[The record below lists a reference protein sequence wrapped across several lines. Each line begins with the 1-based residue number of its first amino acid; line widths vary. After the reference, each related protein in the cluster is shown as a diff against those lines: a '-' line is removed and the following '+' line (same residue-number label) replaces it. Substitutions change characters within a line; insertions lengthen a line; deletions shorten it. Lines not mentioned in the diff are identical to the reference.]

1 MLLQAWRDLKRQE
14 SLSESSMASINTN
27 LQAQQAQNALTVSNR
42 QLNTAV
48 NQLSTGLRVN
58 SAADDA
64 ASLAIGNRMQTR
76 VLSLNQTI
84 RNANDGITMIQ
95 TADSA
100 VQSLSESLYRM
111 NELAIQASNDTN
123 GTSDRTALNTEFA
136 QLQAGMTSIINGTTW
151 NGMGL
156 LNSTATYNYQVGA
169 SGSTT
174 DAVSV
179 TFTSLTSLTA
189 LSANGVNTSANAS
202 LAITAV
208 ASSLTTLN
216 SNRSVWGAAINRLTY
231 AADNSANVSMN
242 LSASKSQLMDT
253 DYAKTT
259 ANLARAQILQDAG
272 TAMLSQANQQSYT
285 VLQLLN

>member
-1 MLLQAWRDLKRQE
+1 
-14 SLSESSMASINTN
+14 MASINTN
-27 LQAQQAQNALTVSNR
+27 LQALQAQNALSVNNR
-42 QLNTAV
+42 QLNTSMS
-48 NQLSTGLRVN
+48 QLSTGLRVN
-58 SAADDA
+58 SASDDA

-84 RNANDGITMIQ
+84 RNANDGISMIQ

-100 VQSLSESLYRM
+100 AQSLSESLFRM

-123 GTSDRTALNTEFA
+123 GTSDRTALNAEFS

-151 NGMGL
+151 NGMSL
-156 LNSTATYNYQVGA
+156 LNSTTTYNYQVGA
-169 SGSTT
+169 NGANSATS
-174 DAVSV
+174 DAVGV
-179 TFTSLTSLTA
+179 TFTSLSTLSA
-189 LSANGVNTSANAS
+189 LSASGVGTSANAA

-208 ASSLTTLN
+208 SSSLTTIN
-216 SNRSVWGAAINRLTY
+216 SNRSAWGAAINRLTY

-259 ANLARAQILQDAG
+259 ANMARAQILQDAG
-272 TAMLSQANQQSYT
+272 TAMLSQANQQSFS

>member
-1 MLLQAWRDLKRQE
+1 MD
-14 SLSESSMASINTN
+14 SIKTN
-27 LQAQQAQNALTVSNR
+27 LKALQAQNALTVNNR
-42 QLNTAV
+42 QLNTAMS
-48 NQLSTGLRVN
+48 QLSTGLRVN

-84 RNANDGITMIQ
+84 RNANDGISMIQ

-100 VQSLSESLYRM
+100 AQSLSESLFRM

-123 GTSDRTALNTEFA
+123 GTSDRTALNTEFT

-151 NGMGL
+151 NGMSL

-169 SGSTT
+169 NGSNSSTS
-174 DAVSV
+174 DAVGV
-179 TFTSLTSLTA
+179 TFTSLSSLSV
-189 LSANGVNTSANAS
+189 LSASGVGTSANAA

-208 ASSLTTLN
+208 ASSLTTIN
-216 SNRSVWGAAINRLTY
+216 SNRTVWGAAINRLTH

-272 TAMLSQANQQSYT
+272 TAMLSQANQQSYS

>member
-1 MLLQAWRDLKRQE
+1 MD
-14 SLSESSMASINTN
+14 SIKTN
-27 LQAQQAQNALTVSNR
+27 LKALQAQNALSVNNR
-42 QLNTAV
+42 QLNTAM

-64 ASLAIGNRMQTR
+64 ASLAIGNRIQTR

-84 RNANDGITMIQ
+84 RNANDGISMIQ

-100 VQSLSESLYRM
+100 VQSLSESLFRM

-123 GTSDRTALNTEFA
+123 GSSDRTALNAEFT
-136 QLQAGMTSIINGTTW
+136 QLQTGMTAIINGTTW
-151 NGMGL
+151 NGMSL

-169 SGSTT
+169 NGSNSSTS
-174 DAVSV
+174 DAVGV
-179 TFTSLTSLTA
+179 TFTTLSSLSV
-189 LSANGVNTSANAS
+189 LSASGVNTSANAA

-216 SNRSVWGAAINRLTY
+216 SNRTVWGAAINRLTH

-272 TAMLSQANQQSYT
+272 TAMLSQANQQSYS

>member
-1 MLLQAWRDLKRQE
+1 MD
-14 SLSESSMASINTN
+14 SINTN
-27 LQAQQAQNALTVSNR
+27 LKTMRAQNAMTVNNR
-42 QLNTAV
+42 QLNTAMT
-48 NQLSTGLRVN
+48 QLSTGLRVN

-84 RNANDGITMIQ
+84 RNANDGISMIQ
-95 TADSA
+95 TADGA
-100 VQSLSESLYRM
+100 AQSLSNSLLRM

-123 GTSDRTALNTEFA
+123 AASDRTALNEEFT

-151 NGMGL
+151 NGMSL

-169 SGSTT
+169 NGANSTT
-174 DAVSV
+174 SDAVSV
-179 TFTSLTSLTA
+179 TFTSLSSLSA
-189 LSANGVNTSANAS
+189 LSASGIGTSANAA

-208 ASSLTTLN
+208 SSSLTTLN
-216 SNRSVWGAAINRLTY
+216 SNRSVWGAAINRLTH
-231 AADNSANVSMN
+231 AADNSANVSLN

>member
-1 MLLQAWRDLKRQE
+1 
-14 SLSESSMASINTN
+14 MASINTN
-27 LQAQQAQNALTVSNR
+27 LQALQAQNALSVNNR
-42 QLNTAV
+42 QLNSSMS
-48 NQLSTGLRVN
+48 QLSTGLRVN
-58 SAADDA
+58 SASDDA

-84 RNANDGITMIQ
+84 RNANDGISMIQ

-100 VQSLSESLYRM
+100 AQSLSESLFRM

-123 GTSDRTALNTEFA
+123 GTSDRTALNAEFT

-151 NGMGL
+151 NGMSL

-169 SGSTT
+169 NGANSSTS
-174 DAVSV
+174 DAVGV
-179 TFTSLTSLTA
+179 TFTSLSTLSA
-189 LSANGVNTSANAS
+189 LSASGVGTSANAAS
-202 LAITAV
+202 AITAV
-208 ASSLTTLN
+208 SSSLTTIN
-216 SNRSVWGAAINRLTY
+216 SNRSAWGAAINRLTY

-259 ANLARAQILQDAG
+259 ANMARAQILQDAG
-272 TAMLSQANQQSYT
+272 TAMLSQANQQSFS

>member
-1 MLLQAWRDLKRQE
+1 
-14 SLSESSMASINTN
+14 MASINTN
-27 LQAQQAQNALTVSNR
+27 LQALQAQNALTVNNR
-42 QLNTAV
+42 KLNTAI

-76 VLSLNQTI
+76 VLSLNQTV
-84 RNANDGITMIQ
+84 RNANDGISMIQ

-100 VQSLSESLYRM
+100 AQSLSESLFRM

-123 GTSDRTALNTEFA
+123 ATSDRTALNAEFT
-136 QLQAGMTSIINGTTW
+136 QLKAGMSAIINGTTW
-151 NGMGL
+151 NGMSL

-169 SGSTT
+169 SSSSS
-174 DAVSV
+174 DAVGV
-179 TFTSLTSLTA
+179 TFTSLTGLSV
-189 LSANGVNTSANAS
+189 LSANGVDTSTNAG
-202 LAITAV
+202 LAITSV

-216 SNRSVWGAAINRLTY
+216 SNRAVWGAAMNRLTY
-231 AADNSANVSMN
+231 AADISANVSMN

-272 TAMLSQANQQSYT
+272 TAMLSQANQQSFT

>member
-1 MLLQAWRDLKRQE
+1 
-14 SLSESSMASINTN
+14 
-27 LQAQQAQNALTVSNR
+27 
-42 QLNTAV
+42 
-48 NQLSTGLRVN
+48 
-58 SAADDA
+58 
-64 ASLAIGNRMQTR
+64 
-76 VLSLNQTI
+76 
-84 RNANDGITMIQ
+84 
-95 TADSA
+95 
-100 VQSLSESLYRM
+100 
-111 NELAIQASNDTN
+111 
-123 GTSDRTALNTEFA
+123 
-136 QLQAGMTSIINGTTW
+136 MTSIINGTTW
-151 NGMGL
+151 NGMSL

-179 TFTSLTSLTA
+179 TFTSLSSLSA
-189 LSANGVNTSANAS
+189 LSASGVNTSANAS

-216 SNRSVWGAAINRLTY
+216 ANRSVWGAAMNRLTY

>member
-1 MLLQAWRDLKRQE
+1 MDCIK
-14 SLSESSMASINTN
+14 TN
-27 LQAQQAQNALTVSNR
+27 LKALQAQNALSVNIR
-42 QLNTAV
+42 QLNTAM

-64 ASLAIGNRMQTR
+64 ASLAIGNRIQTR

-84 RNANDGITMIQ
+84 RNANDGISMIQ

-100 VQSLSESLYRM
+100 VQTLSESLFRM

-123 GTSDRTALNTEFA
+123 GSSDRTALNAEFT
-136 QLQAGMTSIINGTTW
+136 QLQTGMTAIINGTTW
-151 NGMGL
+151 NGMNL

-169 SGSTT
+169 NGSNSSTS
-174 DAVSV
+174 DAVGV
-179 TFTSLTSLTA
+179 TFTSLSSLSV
-189 LSANGVNTSANAS
+189 LSANGVNTSADAA

-216 SNRSVWGAAINRLTY
+216 SNRTVWGAAINRLTH

-272 TAMLSQANQQSYT
+272 TAMLSQANQQSYS

>member
-1 MLLQAWRDLKRQE
+1 MD
-14 SLSESSMASINTN
+14 SIKTN
-27 LQAQQAQNALTVSNR
+27 LKALQAQNALTVNNR
-42 QLNTAV
+42 HLNTAMG
-48 NQLSTGLRVN
+48 QLSTGLRVN

-64 ASLAIGNRMQTR
+64 ASLAIGNRIQTR

-84 RNANDGITMIQ
+84 RNANDGISMIQ

-100 VQSLSESLYRM
+100 VQSLSESLFRM

-123 GTSDRTALNTEFA
+123 GSSDRTALNAEFT
-136 QLQAGMTSIINGTTW
+136 QLQTGMTAIINGTTW
-151 NGMGL
+151 NGMSL

-169 SGSTT
+169 NGSNSSTS
-174 DAVSV
+174 DAVGV
-179 TFTSLTSLTA
+179 TFTSLSSLSV
-189 LSANGVNTSANAS
+189 LSASGVNTSANAA

-216 SNRSVWGAAINRLTY
+216 SNRTVWGAAINRLTH

-272 TAMLSQANQQSYT
+272 TAMLSQANQQSYS

>member
-1 MLLQAWRDLKRQE
+1 MD
-14 SLSESSMASINTN
+14 SIKTN
-27 LQAQQAQNALTVSNR
+27 LKALQAQNALTVNNR
-42 QLNTAV
+42 QLNTAM

-64 ASLAIGNRMQTR
+64 ASLAIGNRIQTR

-84 RNANDGITMIQ
+84 RNANDGISMIQ

-100 VQSLSESLYRM
+100 AQSLSESLFRM

-123 GTSDRTALNTEFA
+123 GSSDRTALNAEFT
-136 QLQAGMTSIINGTTW
+136 QLQTGMTAIINGTTW
-151 NGMGL
+151 NGMSL

-169 SGSTT
+169 NGSNSASS
-174 DAVSV
+174 DAVGV
-179 TFTSLTSLTA
+179 TFTTLSSLSV
-189 LSANGVNTSANAS
+189 LSASGVNTSANAA

-216 SNRSVWGAAINRLTY
+216 SNRTVWGAAINRLTH

-272 TAMLSQANQQSYT
+272 TAMLSQANQQSYS

>member
-1 MLLQAWRDLKRQE
+1 MD
-14 SLSESSMASINTN
+14 SIKTN
-27 LQAQQAQNALTVSNR
+27 LKALQAQNALTVNNR
-42 QLNTAV
+42 HLNTAMG
-48 NQLSTGLRVN
+48 QLSTGLRVN

-64 ASLAIGNRMQTR
+64 ASLAIGNRIQTR

-84 RNANDGITMIQ
+84 RNANDGISMIQ

-100 VQSLSESLYRM
+100 VQTLSESLFRM

-123 GTSDRTALNTEFA
+123 GSSDRTALNAEFT
-136 QLQAGMTSIINGTTW
+136 QLQTGMTAIINGTTW
-151 NGMGL
+151 NGMNL

-169 SGSTT
+169 NGSNSSTS
-174 DAVSV
+174 DAVGV
-179 TFTSLTSLTA
+179 TFTSLSSLSV
-189 LSANGVNTSANAS
+189 LSANGVNTSADAA

-216 SNRSVWGAAINRLTY
+216 SNRTVWGAAINRLTH

-272 TAMLSQANQQSYT
+272 TAMLSQANQQSYS

>member
-1 MLLQAWRDLKRQE
+1 
-14 SLSESSMASINTN
+14 MASINTN
-27 LQAQQAQNALTVSNR
+27 LQALQAQNALSVNNR
-42 QLNTAV
+42 QLNTSMS
-48 NQLSTGLRVN
+48 QLSTGLRVN
-58 SAADDA
+58 SASDDA

-84 RNANDGITMIQ
+84 RNANDGISMIQ

-151 NGMGL
+151 NGMSL

-179 TFTSLTSLTA
+179 TFTSLSSLSA
-189 LSANGVNTSANAS
+189 LSASGVNTSANAS

-231 AADNSANVSMN
+231 AADNMTNISMN
-242 LSASKSQLMDT
+242 TSASRSRIQDA
-253 DYAKTT
+253 DYASATT
-259 ANLARAQILQDAG
+259 ELARSQIISQAA
-272 TAMLSQANQQSYT
+272 TAMLAQANQAPQS
-285 VLQLLN
+285 VLSLLR

>member
-1 MLLQAWRDLKRQE
+1 MP
-14 SLSESSMASINTN
+14 SINTN
-27 LQAQQAQNALTVSNR
+27 LQALQAQNALSVNNR
-42 QLNTAV
+42 QLNTSM

-64 ASLAIGNRMQTR
+64 ASLAIGNRMETR
-76 VLSLNQTI
+76 ILSLNQTI
-84 RNANDGITMIQ
+84 RNANDGISMIQ

-100 VQSLSESLYRM
+100 VQSISESLFRM

-123 GTSDRTALNTEFA
+123 GTSDRTALDSEFT
-136 QLQAGMTSIINGTTW
+136 QLKTGMTAIINGTTW
-151 NGMGL
+151 NGKSL
-156 LNSTATYNYQVGA
+156 LNSTVTYNYQVGA
-169 SGSTT
+169 SSSTS
-174 DAVSV
+174 DAVDV
-179 TFTSLTSLTA
+179 TFTSLSSLSV
-189 LSANGVNTSANAS
+189 LSANGVGTSANAS
-202 LAITAV
+202 AAITAI
-208 ASSLTTLN
+208 ATSLTTLN
-216 SNRSVWGAAINRLTY
+216 ANRSVWGAAMNRLAY

-242 LSASKSQLMDT
+242 LSASKSQLIDT

>member
-1 MLLQAWRDLKRQE
+1 
-14 SLSESSMASINTN
+14 MASVNTN
-27 LQAQQAQNALTVSNR
+27 LQALQAQNALSVSNR
-42 QLNTAV
+42 QLNTAT

-64 ASLAIGNRMQTR
+64 ASLAIGNRIQTR

-84 RNANDGITMIQ
+84 RNANDGISMIQ

-100 VQSLSESLYRM
+100 AQSLSESLFRM

-123 GTSDRTALNTEFA
+123 GTSDRTALNAEFT
-136 QLQAGMTSIINGTTW
+136 QLKSGMTAIINGTTW
-151 NGMGL
+151 NGINL

-169 SGSTT
+169 NGASSATS
-174 DAVSV
+174 DAVGV
-179 TFTSLTSLTA
+179 TFTSLSSLSV
-189 LSANGVNTSANAS
+189 LSANGVDSSANAA

-208 ASSLTTLN
+208 SSSLTTLN
-216 SNRSVWGAAINRLTY
+216 TNRAVWGAAINRLTH

-253 DYAKTT
+253 DYAKAT

-272 TAMLSQANQQSYT
+272 TAMLSQANQQSFT

>member
-1 MLLQAWRDLKRQE
+1 
-14 SLSESSMASINTN
+14 
-27 LQAQQAQNALTVSNR
+27 
-42 QLNTAV
+42 
-48 NQLSTGLRVN
+48 
-58 SAADDA
+58 
-64 ASLAIGNRMQTR
+64 
-76 VLSLNQTI
+76 
-84 RNANDGITMIQ
+84 
-95 TADSA
+95 
-100 VQSLSESLYRM
+100 
-111 NELAIQASNDTN
+111 
-123 GTSDRTALNTEFA
+123 
-136 QLQAGMTSIINGTTW
+136 
-151 NGMGL
+151 
-156 LNSTATYNYQVGA
+156 
-169 SGSTT
+169 
-174 DAVSV
+174 
-179 TFTSLTSLTA
+179 
-189 LSANGVNTSANAS
+189 VNTSANAG

>member
-1 MLLQAWRDLKRQE
+1 
-14 SLSESSMASINTN
+14 MASVNTN
-27 LQAQQAQNALTVSNR
+27 LQALQAQNALTVNNR
-42 QLNTAV
+42 QLHSAMS
-48 NQLSTGLRVN
+48 QLSTGLRVN
-58 SAADDA
+58 SASDDA
-64 ASLAIGNRMQTR
+64 ASLSIGNRMQTR

-84 RNANDGITMIQ
+84 RNANDGISMIQ
-95 TADSA
+95 TADTA
-100 VQSLSESLYRM
+100 VQSLSESLFRM

-123 GTSDRTALNTEFA
+123 GTSDRTALNAEFT
-136 QLQAGMTSIINGTTW
+136 QLKTGMTSIIDGTTW
-151 NGMGL
+151 NGINL

-169 SGSTT
+169 NGANSASSDG
-174 DAVSV
+174 VGV
-179 TFTSLTSLTA
+179 TFTSLSSLSV
-189 LSANGVNTSANAS
+189 LSASGVGTSANAA

-208 ASSLTTLN
+208 SSSLTTLN
-216 SNRSVWGAAINRLTY
+216 ANRAVWGAAINRLTH

-272 TAMLSQANQQSYT
+272 TAMLSQANQQSFT

>member
-1 MLLQAWRDLKRQE
+1 
-14 SLSESSMASINTN
+14 MASITTN
-27 LQAQQAQNALTVSNR
+27 LQALQAQNAITVNNR
-42 QLNTAV
+42 QLNTAM

-58 SAADDA
+58 TAADDA

-76 VLSLNQTI
+76 VLSLDQTI
-84 RNANDGITMIQ
+84 RNANDGISMIQ

-100 VQSLSESLYRM
+100 AQSLTESLYRM

-123 GTSDRTALNTEFA
+123 GTTDRTALNAEFT
-136 QLQAGMTSIINGTTW
+136 QLKTGMSSIISGTTW
-151 NGMGL
+151 NGMSL
-156 LNSTATYNYQVGA
+156 LNATATYNYQVGA
-169 SGSTT
+169 NGANSSSS
-174 DAVSV
+174 DAVGV
-179 TFTSLTSLTA
+179 TFTSLSSLSV
-189 LSANGVNTSANAS
+189 LSASGVDTNANAG
-202 LAITAV
+202 LAITAIT
-208 ASSLTTLN
+208 SSLTTLN
-216 SNRSVWGAAINRLTY
+216 SNRAVWGAAMNRLTY

-272 TAMLSQANQQSYT
+272 TAMLSQANQQSYS

>member
-1 MLLQAWRDLKRQE
+1 MP
-14 SLSESSMASINTN
+14 SINTN

-42 QLNTAV
+42 QLNTAMS
-48 NQLSTGLRVN
+48 QLSTGLRVN
-58 SAADDA
+58 SASDDA

-151 NGMGL
+151 NGMSL

-179 TFTSLTSLTA
+179 TFTSLSTLSA
-189 LSANGVNTSANAS
+189 LSASGVNTSANAS